1 MAASHVPGEINIQA
15 GETAKVGDRD
25 LLGDDCPEQDR
36 LPQRSWRQKCA
47 SYVLALRPWS
57 FSASLTPV
65 ALGSAL
71 AYRSQGV
78 LDPRLLVGCAVAVL
92 AVHGAGNL
100 VNTYYDFS
108 KGIDHK
114 KSDDRTLVDRILEPQ
129 DVVRFGVFLYTLGCV
144 CAACLYHLSPLKLE
158 HLALI
163 YFGGLSGSFLYT
175 GATAL
180 TSTWRAGHVSKRRV
194 GSWWRS
200 MPGPCWEPSCLA
212 SSLGRGIGFKYVA
225 LGDLVILITFGPLA
239 VMFAYAVQ
247 VGSLAVFPLVYA
259 IPLALSTE
267 AILHCNNTRD
277 MESDREAGI
286 VTLAI
291 LIGPT
296 FSYMLYNTLL
306 FLPYLIFSILATRC
320 SISLALPLLTIPM
333 AFSLERQFRSQA
345 FNKLP
350 QRTAK
355 LNLLLGL
362 FYVFGIVLAP
372 AGSLPKL

>member
-1 MAASHVPGEINIQA
+1 MAALQSAGERINIQA
-15 GETAKVGDRD
+15 GETAKVGDMNS
-25 LLGDDCPEQDR
+25 LGNDWPESDR
-36 LPQRSWRQKCA
+36 PPQRSRRQKCA

-144 CAACLYHLSPLKLE
+144 CAACLYCLSSLKLE

-175 GATAL
+175 GGKNWPVFLCCGSQLHMQETA
-180 TSTWRAGHVSKRRV
+180 
-194 GSWWRS
+194 
-200 MPGPCWEPSCLA
+200 A
-212 SSLGRGIGFKYVA
+212 SLKNPKNVK
-225 LGDLVILITFGPLA
+225 
-239 VMFAYAVQ
+239 
-247 VGSLAVFPLVYA
+247 
-259 IPLALSTE
+259 ALSKV
-267 AILHCNNTRD
+267 R
-277 MESDREAGI
+277 
-286 VTLAI
+286 
-291 LIGPT
+291 P
-296 FSYMLYNTLL
+296 L
-306 FLPYLIFSILATRC
+306 FLKSVMC
-320 SISLALPLLTIPM
+320 
-333 AFSLERQFRSQA
+333 RQQMF
-345 FNKLP
+345 
-350 QRTAK
+350 
-355 LNLLLGL
+355 
-362 FYVFGIVLAP
+362 
-372 AGSLPKL
+372 

>member
-25 LLGDDCPEQDR
+25 LLGNDCPEQDR

-144 CAACLYHLSPLKLE
+144 CAACLYYLSPLKLE

-180 TSTWRAGHVSKRRV
+180 TSTRRAGHVSKRRV

-267 AILHCNNTRD
+267 AILHSNNTRD
-277 MESDREAGI
+277 MDSDREAGI

>member
-1 MAASHVPGEINIQA
+1 MAASQVLGEKINILSGDTVKA
-15 GETAKVGDRD
+15 GDREP
-25 LLGDDCPEQDR
+25 LGNDCPEQDR

-71 AYRSQGV
+71 AYRSHGV

-144 CAACLYHLSPLKLE
+144 CAACLYCLSPLKLE

-175 GATAL
+175 G
-180 TSTWRAGHVSKRRV
+180 
-194 GSWWRS
+194 
-200 MPGPCWEPSCLA
+200 
-212 SSLGRGIGFKYVA
+212 GFKRFFCLSLPSSWDYRNW
-225 LGDLVILITFGPLA
+225 IQIR
-239 VMFAYAVQ
+239 
-247 VGSLAVFPLVYA
+247 GSGRPHHPHHFW
-259 IPLALSTE
+259 
-267 AILHCNNTRD
+267 
-277 MESDREAGI
+277 
-286 VTLAI
+286 
-291 LIGPT
+291 
-296 FSYMLYNTLL
+296 
-306 FLPYLIFSILATRC
+306 
-320 SISLALPLLTIPM
+320 
-333 AFSLERQFRSQA
+333 
-345 FNKLP
+345 
-350 QRTAK
+350 
-355 LNLLLGL
+355 
-362 FYVFGIVLAP
+362 P
-372 AGSLPKL
+372 AGCDVRLRHPGGVPGHLPTGLCHPPCP

>member
-25 LLGDDCPEQDR
+25 LLGNDCPEQDR

-129 DVVRFGVFLYTLGCV
+129 HVVRFGVFLYTLGCV
-144 CAACLYHLSPLKLE
+144 CAACLYYLSPLKLE

-175 GATAL
+175 GGKN
-180 TSTWRAGHVSKRRV
+180 WPVF
-194 GSWWRS
+194 
-200 MPGPCWEPSCLA
+200 LA
-212 SSLGRGIGFKYVA
+212 ACTGN
-225 LGDLVILITFGPLA
+225 
-239 VMFAYAVQ
+239 
-247 VGSLAVFPLVYA
+247 
-259 IPLALSTE
+259 
-267 AILHCNNTRD
+267 C
-277 MESDREAGI
+277 
-286 VTLAI
+286 
-291 LIGPT
+291 
-296 FSYMLYNTLL
+296 
-306 FLPYLIFSILATRC
+306 
-320 SISLALPLLTIPM
+320 
-333 AFSLERQFRSQA
+333 
-345 FNKLP
+345 
-350 QRTAK
+350 
-355 LNLLLGL
+355 
-362 FYVFGIVLAP
+362 
-372 AGSLPKL
+372 

>member
-1 MAASHVPGEINIQA
+1 MAASQTPGEKINIQA
-15 GETAKVGDRD
+15 VDTAKVGDRD
-25 LLGDDCPEQDR
+25 LLGNDYPEQDR
-36 LPQRSWRQKCA
+36 PPLRSWRQKCA

-144 CAACLYHLSPLKLE
+144 CAACLYYLSPLRLE

-175 GATAL
+175 G
-180 TSTWRAGHVSKRRV
+180 
-194 GSWWRS
+194 
-200 MPGPCWEPSCLA
+200 
-212 SSLGRGIGFKYVA
+212 GIGFKYVA

-247 VGSLAVFPLVYA
+247 GHGFRPGGWHRHAGYPHRPHPLLRPLQHTPLPA
-259 IPLALSTE
+259 IPALQHPGHTLQHQPGTAPTHHSHG
-267 AILHCNNTRD
+267 LFP
-277 MESDREAGI
+277 REAVPKPGFQQ
-286 VTLAI
+286 TA
-291 LIGPT
+291 P
-296 FSYMLYNTLL
+296 
-306 FLPYLIFSILATRC
+306 
-320 SISLALPLLTIPM
+320 
-333 AFSLERQFRSQA
+333 EDRQAQ
-345 FNKLP
+345 P
-350 QRTAK
+350 
-355 LNLLLGL
+355 
-362 FYVFGIVLAP
+362 P
-372 AGSLPKL
+372 AGTFLCLWYHSGTSRQSAQTLTGPVAAPKHVSLS

>member
-1 MAASHVPGEINIQA
+1 MAALQAPGEKINIQA
-15 GETAKVGDRD
+15 GESTKVGDRD
-25 LLGDDCPEQDR
+25 PLGHDWPEQDR

-144 CAACLYHLSPLKLE
+144 CAACLYCLSTLRLE

-175 GATAL
+175 G
-180 TSTWRAGHVSKRRV
+180 
-194 GSWWRS
+194 
-200 MPGPCWEPSCLA
+200 
-212 SSLGRGIGFKYVA
+212 GIGFKYVA

-267 AILHCNNTRD
+267 AILHSNNTRD
-277 MESDREAGI
+277 MESDQEAGI

-296 FSYMLYNTLL
+296 FSYVLYNTLL
-306 FLPYLIFSILATRC
+306 FLPYLIFSILATHC

-362 FYVFGIVLAP
+362 FYVFGIILAP
-372 AGSLPKL
+372 AGSLPRL

>member
-1 MAASHVPGEINIQA
+1 MAAAQSSGERIDIQTSEGPPAGAGAGGEEKTGNGCPCGTAPGP
-15 GETAKVGDRD
+15 GPR
-25 LLGDDCPEQDR
+25 
-36 LPQRSWRQKCA
+36 RSWRQKCA

-57 FSASLTPV
+57 FSASLSPV

-71 AYRSQGV
+71 AYRSQGA
-78 LDPRLLVGCAVAVL
+78 LQPGLLLGSAVAVL

-144 CAACLYHLSPLKLE
+144 CAACLYCLSALKLE

-163 YFGGLSGSFLYT
+163 FFGGLSGSFLYT
-175 GATAL
+175 G
-180 TSTWRAGHVSKRRV
+180 
-194 GSWWRS
+194 
-200 MPGPCWEPSCLA
+200 
-212 SSLGRGIGFKYVA
+212 GIGFKYVA
-225 LGDLVILITFGPLA
+225 LGDLIILITFGPLA

-247 VGSLAVFPLVYA
+247 VGSLAIFPLVYA

-267 AILHCNNTRD
+267 AILHSNNTRD
-277 MESDREAGI
+277 MKSDREAGI

-296 FSYMLYNTLL
+296 FSYILYTALL
-306 FLPYLIFSILATRC
+306 FLPYLIFSILATRYT
-320 SISLALPLLTIPM
+320 ISMALPLLTIPM
-333 AFSLERQFRSQA
+333 AFSLERQFRSQT

-362 FYVFGIVLAP
+362 FYVFGIILAP
-372 AGSLPKL
+372 AGSLPRL

>member
-1 MAASHVPGEINIQA
+1 MAASQVPGEINIQA
-15 GETAKVGDRD
+15 GETAKSGDRD
-25 LLGDDCPEQDR
+25 LLGNDCPDQDR

-144 CAACLYHLSPLKLE
+144 CAACLYCLSPLKLE

-175 GATAL
+175 GGKSWPVCWLHVLETPA
-180 TSTWRAGHVSKRRV
+180 SHRSYRAGEEVFRQRFFF
-194 GSWWRS
+194 
-200 MPGPCWEPSCLA
+200 E
-212 SSLGRGIGFKYVA
+212 LGRLRGICNVW
-225 LGDLVILITFGPLA
+225 
-239 VMFAYAVQ
+239 VMW
-247 VGSLAVFPLVYA
+247 
-259 IPLALSTE
+259 
-267 AILHCNNTRD
+267 
-277 MESDREAGI
+277 
-286 VTLAI
+286 
-291 LIGPT
+291 
-296 FSYMLYNTLL
+296 
-306 FLPYLIFSILATRC
+306 IF
-320 SISLALPLLTIPM
+320 
-333 AFSLERQFRSQA
+333 
-345 FNKLP
+345 
-350 QRTAK
+350 
-355 LNLLLGL
+355 
-362 FYVFGIVLAP
+362 
-372 AGSLPKL
+372 

>member
-1 MAASHVPGEINIQA
+1 MAALQVPGEKINIQA
-15 GETAKVGDRD
+15 GETTKVGDRD
-25 LLGDDCPEQDR
+25 PLGDDWPEQDS
-36 LPQRSWRQKCA
+36 LPPRSWRQKCA

-71 AYRSQGV
+71 AYRSQGI

-144 CAACLYHLSPLKLE
+144 CAACLYYLSTLKLE

-163 YFGGLSGSFLYT
+163 YFGGLSSSFLYT
-175 GATAL
+175 G
-180 TSTWRAGHVSKRRV
+180 
-194 GSWWRS
+194 
-200 MPGPCWEPSCLA
+200 
-212 SSLGRGIGFKYVA
+212 GIGFKYVA
-225 LGDLVILITFGPLA
+225 LGDLIILITFGPLA

-247 VGSLAVFPLVYA
+247 VGSLAIFPLVYA

-267 AILHCNNTRD
+267 AILHSNNTRD
-277 MESDREAGI
+277 MESDQEAGI

-296 FSYMLYNTLL
+296 LSYVLYTTLL
-306 FLPYLIFSILATRC
+306 FLPYLIFSILATHC
-320 SISLALPLLTIPM
+320 SISLALPLLTIPV

-362 FYVFGIVLAP
+362 FYVFGIILAP
-372 AGSLPKL
+372 AGSLPRL

>member
-1 MAASHVPGEINIQA
+1 MAATQVPGEKISIHT
-15 GETAKVGDRD
+15 GETAKAGDRD
-25 LLGDDCPEQDR
+25 PFGNDCPGQDR
-36 LPQRSWRQKCA
+36 PPQRSWRQKCA

-71 AYRSQGV
+71 AYRSQGD

-144 CAACLYHLSPLKLE
+144 CAACLYYLSPLKLE

-175 GATAL
+175 G
-180 TSTWRAGHVSKRRV
+180 V
-194 GSWWRS
+194 
-200 MPGPCWEPSCLA
+200 
-212 SSLGRGIGFKYVA
+212 GIGFKYVA

-267 AILHCNNTRD
+267 AILHSNNTRD
-277 MESDREAGI
+277 MESDQEAGI

-296 FSYMLYNTLL
+296 LSYVLYTTLL

-362 FYVFGIVLAP
+362 FYVFGIILAP
-372 AGSLPKL
+372 VGSLPRL

>member
-1 MAASHVPGEINIQA
+1 MAAPQVPGEKISIQA
-15 GETAKVGDRD
+15 GETAQAGDRD
-25 LLGDDCPEQDR
+25 PPGDDCPEWER
-36 LPQRSWRQKCA
+36 PAPRSWRQKCA

-57 FSASLTPV
+57 FSASLSPV

-71 AYRSQGV
+71 AYRSQGA

-144 CAACLYHLSPLKLE
+144 CAACLYCLSPLKLE

-175 GATAL
+175 G
-180 TSTWRAGHVSKRRV
+180 
-194 GSWWRS
+194 
-200 MPGPCWEPSCLA
+200 
-212 SSLGRGIGFKYVA
+212 GIGFKYVA

-259 IPLALSTE
+259 VPLALSTE
-267 AILHCNNTRD
+267 AILHSNNTRD
-277 MESDREAGI
+277 MESDRAAGI

-296 FSYMLYNTLL
+296 LSYVLYSALL
-306 FLPYLIFSILATRC
+306 FLPYLIFSILATHY

-362 FYVFGIVLAP
+362 FYVFGIILAP